1 MKKILFEILFAGLV
15 SLIPGCK
22 SAYIVTNDIKNLSQG
37 ITPEEAAVKLNSII
51 EKDKTGATI
60 GLEDVVWGGSTSVT
74 KDSITFSR
82 TIAPQKDISSNSFT
96 SGYETAASYTEQREI
111 VVTVK
116 FNRVQ
121 SVKIR
126 EYKDGHIRSTIRDDQ
141 SLFVSK
147 PMYQFDTP
155 VANRDLVIALFSV
168 LIPDAEII
176 YSGGTSN

>member
-1 MKKILFEILFAGLV
+1 MKKKILSILFAFLV
-15 SLIPGCK
+15 LLIPGCK
-22 SAYIVTNDIKNLSQG
+22 SAYILTNDIKSLSQG
-37 ITPEEAAVKLNSII
+37 MTPAEAAVKLNSII

-60 GLEDVVWGGSTSVT
+60 GLEDVVWGGSTGVT
-74 KDSITFSR
+74 KDSITFSK

-96 SGYETAASYTEQREI
+96 SGYETAASYTEKRDI

-116 FNRVQ
+116 FNRVN

-126 EYKDGHIRSTIRDDQ
+126 EYKDGRIRSTIRDDQ

-155 VANRDLVIALFSV
+155 VANRDLVIALFTV
-168 LIPDAEII
+168 LMPDAKII
-176 YSGGTSN
+176 YSGGSSD